1 MLPRKFSRPHSLIII
16 ASMVIGFASAAL
28 AQSKSSPATSPAGR
42 QPQSQQQPATPAP
55 TLASSSNSNTIPQPA
70 WNVRCGSVAR
80 QAPLECILEQ
90 QVVVQQTGQQLSL
103 VSVRVPGDTRQPV
116 MLVQLPLGMYLPG
129 GLTLQVDEEKGQ
141 LVTIQSCDQRACYV
155 GLPITTE
162 MLTSLKKGQRLKLI
176 IQSANREPVT
186 IPHPLSDFADQYQK
200 IQ

>member
-1 MLPRKFSRPHSLIII
+1 MDLARLYRWSPRFFVAFLL
-16 ASMVIGFASAAL
+16 VGVASAVF
-28 AQSKSSPATSPAGR
+28 AQSKPASSPPAAGKP
-42 QPQSQQQPATPAP
+42 PQAQQQPASP
-55 TLASSSNSNTIPQPA
+55 TSATVQPPPSNPSSQPV

-141 LVTIQSCDQRACYV
+141 LVPIQSCDQRACYV
-155 GLPITTE
+155 GLPVTAE
-162 MLTSLKKGQRLKLI
+162 MLTSLKKGQRLNLI
-176 IQSANREPVT
+176 IQSANRESIT
-186 IPHPLSDFADQYQK
+186 IPHPLSDFSDQYQK

>member
-1 MLPRKFSRPHSLIII
+1 MLPRKFSRRPFRAVI
-16 ASMVIGFASAAL
+16 ALVLMGLPSALL
-28 AQSKSSPATSPAGR
+28 AQSKPAPVAPPAGKP
-42 QPQSQQQPATPAP
+42 PQAQQQPATPTPAP
-55 TLASSSNSNTIPQPA
+55 SSNANANTQPA

-155 GLPITTE
+155 GLPVTTE
-162 MLTSLKKGQRLKLI
+162 MLTSLKKGQRLNLI
-176 IQSANREPVT
+176 IQSANRETVT
-186 IPHPLSDFADQYQK
+186 IPHPLSDFVDQYQK